1 MNTINMKKYLSLI
14 LFFIIPVT
22 LLGQSEVQE
31 KETLTELLHEF
42 LEGASYNDAA
52 IHDRFWAEDLIY
64 TGSNG
69 NRIAKSD
76 IMAGVNQ
83 NPDRSIEP
91 DTRYS
96 AEEIQIKIFG
106 ETAVVAFR
114 LVAEFADPDE
124 SDLNFYNTGT
134 FVKRD
139 GEWRAVAWQATS
151 IPEELNSP
159 DYLSI

>member
-1 MNTINMKKYLSLI
+1 MKKYLPLI
-14 LFFIIPVT
+14 LILIVPVT
-22 LLGQSEVQE
+22 LLGQSEQEE

-52 IHDRFWAEDLIY
+52 THDRFWADDLIY

-76 IMAGVNQ
+76 IMDGVNQ
-83 NPDRSIEP
+83 NPDRSVEP

-96 AEEIQIKIFG
+96 AEEIQIMIFG

-114 LVAEFADPDE
+114 LVAEFADPNE
-124 SDLNFYNTGT
+124 TDLNFYNTGT

-139 GEWRAVAWQATS
+139 GEWRVVAWQATS
-151 IPEELNSP
+151 IPQE
-159 DYLSI
+159 